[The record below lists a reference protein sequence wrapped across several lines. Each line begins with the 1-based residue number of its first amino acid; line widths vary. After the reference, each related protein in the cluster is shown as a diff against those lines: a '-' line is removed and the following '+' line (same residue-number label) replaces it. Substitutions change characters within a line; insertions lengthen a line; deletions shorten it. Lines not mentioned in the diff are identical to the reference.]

1 MLERMSPI
9 ARRRLLIGGLSLAF
23 VAAGR
28 YPIARAVALAAAS
41 AAKPIVTVH
50 KTPT

>member
-9 ARRRLLIGGLSLAF
+9 SRRRLLIGGLSLAF
-23 VAAGR
+23 LAAGR
-28 YPIARAVALAAAS
+28 GPAAS

>member
-1 MLERMSPI
+1 MRPI
-9 ARRRLLIGGLSLAF
+9 SRRRLLVGGLSLAF

-28 YPIARAVALAAAS
+28 YPDVLADALAAAA
-41 AAKPIVTVH
+41 AAKPTVTVH

>member
-1 MLERMSPI
+1 MRPI
-9 ARRRLLIGGLSLAF
+9 SRRRLLVGGLSLAF

-28 YPIARAVALAAAS
+28 YPDVLAAAA
-41 AAKPIVTVH
+41 AAKPTVTVH